1 MNGNI
6 DLTYLVGGC
15 IILISGLV
23 TGYIVPYI
31 KSRTDES
38 RLEKIKIW
46 VKTAVEA
53 AEMLYKEQGMG
64 TAKKEYVLKFLEK
77 KGFALDQEEIE
88 NLIEAAVLEM
98 KRAI

>member
-53 AEMLYKEQGMG
+53 AEMLYREQGMG
-64 TAKKEYVLKFLEK
+64 TEKKEYVLKFLEK
-77 KGFALDQEEIE
+77 KRFALDQEEIE